1 MATVTEILYNTR
13 KQEIKLNYLRDDI
26 PESEV
31 VACPNCGTKVLISD
45 LPYFELCPKCLSSWQ
60 ELIAS
65 KGLEY
70 KDYNTRTDWGEEW
83 HKYALYSEIEDR
95 INETIEDYLDLEFW
109 VSSIMTRHIFEGS
122 NIYDRYYV
130 NIRNEYETCLIGLIG
145 LVHKIFADETKTNEE
160 RVFVINKTVTEKF
173 TSIYSL
179 VTEKVEKKTL
189 RNNVISYLQEIE
201 SKIKS
206 EIDNAYEKVEERK
219 ALSYEELIMQD
230 DFLEGLCLTKEE
242 MEKLRLHLNLPEE
255 RGLCT
260 IHQPKSRKP

>member
-13 KQEIKLNYLRDDI
+13 KQEIKLNYLRDDV

-31 VACPNCGTKVLISD
+31 ATCPNCGTKVLISD

-83 HKYALYSEIEDR
+83 HKYALYNEIEDR

-109 VSSIMTRHIFEGS
+109 VSSIMTRHFFEGS

-145 LVHKIFADETKTNEE
+145 LVHKIFTDETKTNEE
-160 RVFVINKTVTEKF
+160 RIFVINKTVTQNF
-173 TSIYSL
+173 TSLYSL
-179 VTEKVEKKTL
+179 AEERTEKRTL
-189 RNNVISYLQEIE
+189 CDKVILYLQNIE
-201 SKIKS
+201 NKIKS
-206 EIDNAYEKVEERK
+206 EIEDAYKVVEERK
-219 ALSYEELIMQD
+219 ALSYEDLIMQD
-230 DFLEGLCLTKEE
+230 DFLEGLCISKEE
-242 MEKLRLHLNLPEE
+242 MEKLRPYLNLPKK
-255 RGLCT
+255 R
-260 IHQPKSRKP
+260 

>member
-31 VACPNCGTKVLISD
+31 VACPNCVTKVLISD

-95 INETIEDYLDLEFW
+95 INETIEDYLNLEFW

-160 RVFVINKTVTEKF
+160 RIFVINKTVTQNF
-173 TSIYSL
+173 ASLYSL
-179 VTEKVEKKTL
+179 VEKRVEKETL
-189 RNNVISYLQEIE
+189 CDKVILYLQNIE
-201 SKIKS
+201 NKIKS
-206 EIDNAYEKVEERK
+206 EIEDTYKVIEERK
-219 ALSYEELIMQD
+219 ALSYEDLIMQD
-230 DFLEGLCLTKEE
+230 DFLEGLCISKEE
-242 MEKLRLHLNLPEE
+242 MEKIRPNLNS
-255 RGLCT
+255 
-260 IHQPKSRKP
+260 PKKR